1 MVLLFMA
8 LGVGSNPA
16 TVNFQNDANQYD
28 TYFTSKVSVR
38 GRYFVFE
45 QYSIGQT
52 AEELKSD
59 IYEGLTQREAG
70 ERLRRDGRNEMKAAR
85 KKTPVESFLEQLND
99 PLIYVLIVAAVVSVL
114 LGEISDAV
122 IIGVVVVMN
131 ALVGML
137 QEGKARKALESLKKL
152 TSPKA
157 MVIREG
163 RRMEIPAAELVKG
176 DLVYLEAGCQV
187 PADLRLT
194 ESANLKI
201 EESALTGESLPM
213 EKDAGFVGAKGRQLP
228 LGDRRNMAYMSTIV
242 TYGRGEGLVTA
253 TGMGTELGQIAAMI
267 TESKEETTPL
277 QKRLGELGKV
287 LSLLSLLLCAALFV
301 IAVLQ
306 KRNVPEMLITA
317 ISLAVAAVPEG
328 LPAVVTICL
337 ALSVTRMVKVN
348 TIVRRL
354 PSVETLGA
362 VSVVCSDKTG
372 TLTQN
377 RMTVEKCWL
386 DGRLLQAEN
395 CSASLCQD
403 FYYGMVLCN
412 DAILEEGS
420 RTGDP
425 TELALLDAAAR
436 FGLRKEELE
445 EQMPRMGELSF
456 DSDRKMMT
464 TLHRREHVRAVSS
477 AAERRGRGAALGAG
491 GSTGAAQRNGS
502 MGTAGYGFQAG
513 MGELRAAQFSGGRGE
528 LRAAQFSSNN
538 MAYSTGAYGSVQMVS
553 YTKGAPDEVLKQC
566 TQIFTEGGIVR
577 LTEHY
582 RRRIKEAV
590 EEMSGE
596 ALRTLAVA
604 MRTGVTEAKEENLTF
619 LGLVGMRDPARPE
632 AARAV
637 SDFKAAGVKTVMITG
652 DHVDTAFAIGR
663 QLGIVNHF
671 EQCMTGEELS
681 HLSDE
686 ELIDRIDGIRVFA
699 RVSPAQ
705 KVRIVDGFKQRGEIV
720 AMTGDGVNDAPS
732 LKKADIGIAMGMS
745 GTDVARQASD
755 MILTDD
761 NFATIRRAIEEGR
774 GVYEN
779 IRKSVIFLLSSNLG
793 EIITMFLAVICG
805 LASPLK
811 SSHILWINLITDS
824 LPALA
829 LGVDK
834 NDGAELMRQPP
845 RKAKES
851 LFSGG
856 RLACTCFYGAL
867 IAGVS
872 LTAFLMLPCAL
883 LRINGQTVSIG
894 NLAAVLQSPSI
905 LAKAQTYAFTVLGMS
920 QLFHAVGM
928 RDMRKSVLRMNHLE
942 NKLMI
947 GACILGFLLQFAVTE
962 VPFLVQAF
970 GTSPL
975 SGREW
980 MRLGILAAAPLF
992 AHEFIAL
999 FSHEGKGQEERVY

>member
-1 MVLLFMA
+1 M
-8 LGVGSNPA
+8 
-16 TVNFQNDANQYD
+16 
-28 TYFTSKVSVR
+28 
-38 GRYFVFE
+38 FE
-45 QYSIGQT
+45 QYSIQQT
-52 AEELKSD
+52 VKELGSSCD
-59 IYEGLTQREAG
+59 SGLTGREAM
-70 ERLRRDGRNEMKAAR
+70 ERLKRDGRNEMKGAR
-85 KKTPVESFLEQLND
+85 KKTPIESFLEQLND
-99 PLIYVLIVAAVVSVL
+99 PLIYVLIAAAVVSVL
-114 LGEISDAV
+114 LKEISDAV

-131 ALVGML
+131 AVVGML

-213 EKDAGFVGAKGRQLP
+213 EKDAGFVGAKGKMLP

-253 TGMGTELGQIAAMI
+253 TGMNTELGQIAAII
-267 TESKEETTPL
+267 TESREEMTPL
-277 QKRLGELGKV
+277 QKRLGELGKI

-337 ALSVTRMVKVN
+337 ALSVTRMVKVH

-386 DGRLLQAEN
+386 NGRLLQAED
-395 CSASLCQD
+395 CQPSLCRD

-412 DAILEEGS
+412 DAALEKDS

-436 FGLRKEELE
+436 FGITKEELE
-445 EQMPRMGELSF
+445 RQMPRTGELSF

-464 TLHRREHVRAVSS
+464 TLHRQDAAS
-477 AAERRGRGAALGAG
+477 AAALAADKRGRGSALGKGAFKAAEYGAQRG
-491 GSTGAAQRNGS
+491 GGELKAAQLSGRGAD
-502 MGTAGYGFQAG
+502 GRR
-513 MGELRAAQFSGGRGE
+513 ELRAAEFS
-528 LRAAQFSSNN
+528 AS
-538 MAYSTGAYGSVQMVS
+538 AYGAGGHGAGRMVS
-553 YTKGAPDEVLKQC
+553 YTKGAPDEVLKRC
-566 TQIFTEGGIVR
+566 SQIFTESGVVR
-577 LTEHY
+577 LTEHC
-582 RRRIKEAV
+582 RSRIKEAV
-590 EEMSGE
+590 EQLSGE

-604 MRTGVTEAKEENLTF
+604 MRTGVSEAEEENLTF
-619 LGLVGMRDPARPE
+619 LGMVGMRDPARPE

-637 SDFKAAGVKTVMITG
+637 ADFKEAGVKTVMITG

-663 QLGIVNHF
+663 QLGIAERF
-671 EQCMTGEELS
+671 EQCMTGEELGR
-681 HLSDE
+681 LSDGE
-686 ELIDRIDGIRVFA
+686 FADRIDDVRIFA

-732 LKKADIGIAMGMS
+732 LKKADIGIAMGMA

-834 NDGAELMRQPP
+834 NDGKALMRQPP

-867 IAGVS
+867 IAAVS

-883 LRINGQTVSIG
+883 LHINGQPVSLG
-894 NLAAVLQSPSI
+894 NLAAVLQSPSV

-928 RDMRKSVLRMNHLE
+928 RDMHRSVFRMNHLE

-947 GACILGFLLQFAVTE
+947 GACILGFALQFAVTE
-962 VPFLVQAF
+962 VPFLIQAF

-975 SGREW
+975 SGKEW
-980 MRLGILAAAPLF
+980 LRLGILAAAPLF
-992 AHEFIAL
+992 AHELIAL
-999 FSHEGKGQEERVY
+999 FSLTKEAAGRET